1 MEIVLSLEL
10 LSMHLNT
17 VTHILNCRGTAC
29 YNTDFPVYSRA
40 APRCSS
46 VIQSSP
52 LRHSSAERS
61 NTECCFS
68 FVFMYSFDS
77 QSPTSV
83 HGSLSVSYIRRC
95 TNNNTQSFGSKRG
108 QQHCSMLSGSSNI
121 KQCEAL
127 RQLRVGKKNLRPL
140 LYFLCVIVKL
150 LANRSSVEQFAF

>member
-1 MEIVLSLEL
+1 MSLEVLS
-10 LSMHLNT
+10 MQLNP

-40 APRCSS
+40 APLCRS

-52 LRHSSAERS
+52 LTRSSTERS
-61 NTECCFS
+61 NAECCFS

-77 QSPTSV
+77 RSPTSA

-108 QQHCSMLSGSSNI
+108 QQHCSMQSGSSNI

-127 RQLRVGKKNLRPL
+127 RQLRVGKKKQPSDLFYIFSVL
-140 LYFLCVIVKL
+140 LSNCLPNSL
-150 LANRSSVEQFAF
+150 SVEQFAF

>member
-1 MEIVLSLEL
+1 MEIVLSLEFAE
-10 LSMHLNT
+10 HAHT

-52 LRHSSAERS
+52 LRRSSAQRS
-61 NTECCFS
+61 KTECCFS

-127 RQLRVGKKNLRPL
+127 RQLRLGKKKPSDHFYIFSVL
-140 LYFLCVIVKL
+140 LSNC
-150 LANRSSVEQFAF
+150 LANSSSVEQFAF